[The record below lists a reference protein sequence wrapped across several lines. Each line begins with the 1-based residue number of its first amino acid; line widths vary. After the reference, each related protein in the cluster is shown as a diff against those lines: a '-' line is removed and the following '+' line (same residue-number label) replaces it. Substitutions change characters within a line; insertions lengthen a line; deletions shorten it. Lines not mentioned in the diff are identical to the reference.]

1 MSGRAETGTV
11 LFLIF
16 AVALLVGVVFY
27 QELTTPSQSADNSQ
41 VSISQFSV
49 LGIKSIGF
57 SNTKLQI
64 QFSLDNP
71 TPISATLESASYLL
85 YGNGNYLG
93 AGVIS
98 QHVKI
103 LAHGSTAIN
112 TDFDVILSGSSHV
125 LWSYFLS
132 DGDQISW
139 EAKGNATLLE
149 PVLGMTNI
157 HFSVLQLWQELR
169 HIPEL
174 PETPHSNYRSLNIFQ
189 RHD

>member
-1 MSGRAETGTV
+1 MSRRAETGTV
-11 LFLIF
+11 IFLIF
-16 AVALLVGVVFY
+16 AVTLLVGVAFY
-27 QELTTPSQSADNSQ
+27 QELTVPSQSSDKSQ

-57 SNTKLQI
+57 SSTELQI

-71 TPISATLESASYLL
+71 TPISATLENASYLL

-112 TDFDVILSGSSHV
+112 TNFDVILSGSSHV
-125 LWSYFLS
+125 VWSYFLS

-149 PVLGMTNI
+149 SVLGMTNI
-157 HFSVLQLWQELR
+157 HFDCKS
-169 HIPEL
+169 L
-174 PETPHSNYRSLNIFQ
+174 PPHGSITCPSIVAGTPA
-189 RHD
+189 